1 MKHLIILIFSPFFV
15 CSQDLNELKKISVVY
30 TVGHYNFGDTG
41 NYEKQEITNFSI
53 DENSNFNRTL
63 IHIKKRYVYN
73 PITKLNDL
81 TNNDTLKSSE
91 VSLVKNSQIS
101 TLIESLN
108 VSKDNFNTN
117 KIASHISNIKTKEIL
132 EVATNYKM
140 DFYFIDDESNKID
153 EVGRQYI
160 RKIKSY
166 DFLDSF
172 IIKNKPSLEY
182 EKVVIDNW
190 NNLQLIFYSS
200 TDTTRFVFQLYD
212 LLGQPFRK
220 TVNNK
225 FNDSNRFINVEV
237 NLNLFEILSKNSST
251 RKAISIDSLKK
262 EYIIWYIKN
271 RKWKNN
277 GS

>member
-1 MKHLIILIFSPFFV
+1 MKHLIILIFFPIFV

-53 DENSNFNRTL
+53 DKNSNFKRTFFK
-63 IHIKKRYVYN
+63 IKKRYVYN
-73 PITKLNDL
+73 PLTNLNDL
-81 TNNDTLKSSE
+81 TNNDTLKNSE

-101 TLIESLN
+101 ALIESLN
-108 VSKDNFNTN
+108 VSKHNFNTN
-117 KIASHISNIKTKEIL
+117 KIASHISNLKTKEIL

-182 EKVVIDNW
+182 EKVVIDTW

-220 TVNNK
+220 TVNNR
-225 FNDSNRFINVEV
+225 FNDSSRFINVEV
-237 NLNLFEILSKNSST
+237 NLNLFKILSKNSST

-262 EYIIWYIKN
+262 DYIIWYIKN